1 MLRVC
6 VPALLVQ
13 VLQRVGAHLPLDA
26 GLRLIRTPIDPAT
39 VAALRRLPVPATSL
53 PLPATLEMNDADLVQ
68 QYLERSGRSPRVT
81 PRRRPRCRQ
90 ACPPRSHTLR
100 TSHLIPLCRAWPNG
114 AGGIC
119 TT

>member
-68 QYLERSGRSPRVT
+68 QYLASCDSPTPSSLPAGLPAALPHVAYLTPDPSVPCVAERGRWDLHDL
-81 PRRRPRCRQ
+81 
-90 ACPPRSHTLR
+90 ACF
-100 TSHLIPLCRAWPNG
+100 
-114 AGGIC
+114 
-119 TT
+119 